1 MKKIF
6 FTLFILVTVL
16 ACGISPTP
24 QTSKPSVAIASPS
37 TGIAYQV
44 GQAVPLQAA
53 VADTNGLSRI
63 ELRVDGQ
70 LLNTDNLN
78 PPATSYTV
86 NHSWT
91 PEVPGSHIIDIR
103 AYNVDGAVN
112 EPVQVIFTV
121 DGEGDKLAQVTSTPE
136 ILVTPTTVSTATPT
150 AELTTTDPM
159 TEPTTAAPDEA
170 TPVPTTESTTT
181 PTAAPPSEATSAPT
195 ATPTPVPTSKP
206 DTPTPFPTQPRPV
219 IHSFTADPPTLTSGG
234 KVVLSW
240 DTSNAANI
248 ILQYGNRIERMGK
261 SSYTVSPTTTSQY
274 ELIVSNQ
281 TAGETRAT
289 VTVTVLSPTP
299 GPIDP
304 AIPVV
309 DLSAD
314 PPIVAVGDCMTVDW
328 RVIGPAID
336 IRLFHEAVAPVDKMV
351 YCPEE
356 PKDSGFT
363 IQAFGPSGVAA
374 RRDIEV
380 KAVSILAEGTGV
392 IPNSSSLDID
402 LDGGIDLYRVGKGVA
417 AKVNEGPPADYGSL
431 TPFACLN
438 QTYHPDVPLGP
449 YPNQATCLI
458 TSQNR
463 VGKFQVLS
471 VDEGGV
477 MTIEYTV
484 WDFAR
489 EDAPGYAGG

>member
-1 MKKIF
+1 M
-6 FTLFILVTVL
+6 T
-16 ACGISPTP
+16 
-24 QTSKPSVAIASPS
+24 
-37 TGIAYQV
+37 YQV
-44 GQAVPLQAA
+44 GQPVPLQAA

-112 EPVQVIFTV
+112 EPVQIIFTV
-121 DGEGDKLAQVTSTPE
+121 NSEGDQITQVTSTAE
-136 ILVTPTTVSTATPT
+136 TLITPTPVSTAAPT
-150 AELTTTDPM
+150 AKPTTTDP
-159 TEPTTAAPDEA
+159 TSEPTTAPPNETTSAPTAEPTTARTTEA
-170 TPVPTTESTTT
+170 TT
-181 PTAAPPSEATSAPT
+181 APPSEATSAPT
-195 ATPTPVPTSKP
+195 ATPTPVPTSEQ

-219 IHSFTADPPTLTSGG
+219 INSFTADPPTLTSGG

-240 DTSNAANI
+240 DTSNAANV
-248 ILQYGNRIERMGK
+248 ILQYGSRTERMGK
-261 SSYTVSPTTTSQY
+261 SYYTVSPTTTSQY

-304 AIPVV
+304 AIPVI

-314 PPIVAVGDCMTVDW
+314 PPILAVGDCMTVDW

-336 IRLFHEAVAPVDKMV
+336 IRLFYEAVAPVEKML

-363 IQAFGPSGVAA
+363 IQAFGPTGVAA
-374 RRDIEV
+374 RRDVEV
-380 KAVSILAEGTGV
+380 KAVAVLAEGTGV
-392 IPNSSSLDID
+392 IPDSSSLDID
-402 LDGGIDLYRVGKGVA
+402 LDGGIDLYRVGEGVA
-417 AKVNEGPPADYGSL
+417 AKVNEGPPADYDSL
-431 TPFACLN
+431 TPFVCLN

-477 MTIEYTV
+477 MTIEYSV